1 MIEFTVDEEGTQ
13 HWYQN
18 GELHKTEVLLSST
31 QMAPSVG
38 SCMARHTEPTV
49 RL

>member
-18 GELHKTEVLLSST
+18 GELHKSAGPAEDS
-31 QMAPSVG
+31 
-38 SCMARHTEPTV
+38 R
-49 RL
+49 